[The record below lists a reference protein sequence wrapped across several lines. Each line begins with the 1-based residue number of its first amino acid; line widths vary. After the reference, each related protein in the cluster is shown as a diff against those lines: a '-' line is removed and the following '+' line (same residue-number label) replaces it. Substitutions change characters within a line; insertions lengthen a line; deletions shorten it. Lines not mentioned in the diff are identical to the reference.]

1 MRHRGTERHTDR
13 DETRGE
19 KSGTKK
25 SRDLLFLISA
35 RMQGGKRASEAGA
48 AWSLCPSPHCCSFW
62 VLLSPDV
69 SFLKVKEG
77 LSLRPLLRG
86 QVRLEGLLPAVEA
99 HRSASPARHR
109 KPVLGPGHAHPP
121 QPAGGSAPPVCR
133 SPKVPRTDPQSG
145 VRAAYKGPAWPR
157 HLLVQLFPSV
167 TVANRTTGPQRSF
180 LTPGPMKGPEL
191 PAAGARPGPARGCL
205 PFLRALSPRLTSA
218 LRGGRWGTVLR
229 AAGTKR
235 GLSCLPGWEGQK

>member
-1 MRHRGTERHTDR
+1 MRHRGTDRHTDR

-99 HRSASPARHR
+99 HCSASPARHR

-133 SPKVPRTDPQSG
+133 SPRCHGQTPSLELEPRT
-145 VRAAYKGPAWPR
+145 KG
-157 HLLVQLFPSV
+157 LL
-167 TVANRTTGPQRSF
+167 GP
-180 LTPGPMKGPEL
+180 
-191 PAAGARPGPARGCL
+191 
-205 PFLRALSPRLTSA
+205 
-218 LRGGRWGTVLR
+218 GTY
-229 AAGTKR
+229 
-235 GLSCLPGWEGQK
+235 